1 MKSPENKGLKRLAEC
16 EVRRDCP
23 IFSLQEGKSAIRV
36 HVSGRKCQQIK
47 VDGELNEI
55 VPRRCDW
62 AIRDYQNG
70 ECLFVE
76 LKGSDF
82 FHAVTQ
88 IEGTIFWFKNN
99 ISPFCLA
106 KDAYVVMSGRILPAD
121 NSRVKGTIQR
131 FSKRHNCVLQAKRS
145 GGTVNF

>member
-1 MKSPENKGLKRLAEC
+1 MKSPENKGLKRLSEC

-23 IFSLQEGKSAIRV
+23 IFSLREGRSIIYVR
-36 HVSGRKCQQIK
+36 VSGRKCQQIK
-47 VDGELNEI
+47 IDGELDEI

-88 IEGTIFWFKNN
+88 IEKTIFWFKDN
-99 ISPFCLA
+99 ITPFCLA
-106 KDAYVVMSGRILPAD
+106 KNAYVVMSGKIVPAD
-121 NSRVKGTIQR
+121 NSRRKFAIQR
-131 FSKRHNCVLQAKRS
+131 FFKSHNCVLQAKRAGCS
-145 GGTVNF
+145 VNF